1 VVLIGAS
8 PSDLAVGVLA
18 SAAASWTSLTLLPPG
33 PARVRMTALLSLIPR
48 FLWKSVVAGW
58 DVTRRAL
65 DPDLPLR
72 TGFVAYPARFRS
84 RLVRN
89 AFASYTSLLPGTLP
103 IEVTVR
109 RCSTTASIS
118 NSRSPRSLL
127 PRRRRL
133 RRPSAEI
140 TPIPLIEVVADERR
154 LPSRC
159 RRLFAHNRRP
169 GIGAHG
175 ARPPDADYDP
185 ATGYSP
191 GRSQVVE
198 RRHHLG
204 L

>member
-1 VVLIGAS
+1 MVLIGAS

-65 DPDLPLR
+65 DPGLPLR

-103 IEVTVR
+103 IEDDGETLLYHCLDIEQPVAAELATEETALAQAVGGDNADPIDRGGR
-109 RCSTTASIS
+109 R
-118 NSRSPRSLL
+118 
-127 PRRRRL
+127 
-133 RRPSAEI
+133 
-140 TPIPLIEVVADERR
+140 
-154 LPSRC
+154 
-159 RRLFAHNRRP
+159 
-169 GIGAHG
+169 
-175 ARPPDADYDP
+175 
-185 ATGYSP
+185 
-191 GRSQVVE
+191 
-198 RRHHLG
+198 
-204 L
+204 

>member
-1 VVLIGAS
+1 LALWVVLIGAS

-103 IEVTVR
+103 IEDDGETLLYHCLDIEQPVAAELATEETALAQAVGGDNADPIDRGGR
-109 RCSTTASIS
+109 R
-118 NSRSPRSLL
+118 
-127 PRRRRL
+127 
-133 RRPSAEI
+133 
-140 TPIPLIEVVADERR
+140 
-154 LPSRC
+154 
-159 RRLFAHNRRP
+159 
-169 GIGAHG
+169 
-175 ARPPDADYDP
+175 
-185 ATGYSP
+185 
-191 GRSQVVE
+191 
-198 RRHHLG
+198 
-204 L
+204 